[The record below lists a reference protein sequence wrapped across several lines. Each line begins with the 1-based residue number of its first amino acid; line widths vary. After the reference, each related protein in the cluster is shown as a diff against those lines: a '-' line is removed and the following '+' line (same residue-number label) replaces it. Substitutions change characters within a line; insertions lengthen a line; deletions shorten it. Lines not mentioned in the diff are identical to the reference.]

1 MSNIEATISNVPSVN
16 STANVGMRDVIGNKG
31 DWSAPITN
39 DSSILAYLKAGYY
52 HAHGDTIKFPL
63 ISSGEL
69 FKTITSSATALTHG
83 AKVELIP
90 ADAIATAF
98 DIHWIEITAMS
109 AQAEYEI
116 TVWAGADTEE
126 EALTSVVVASS
137 ANFSREGSKAIM
149 IPQQPANTRISISI
163 AKSSAGTGTM
173 RVALE
178 GHTYGNGE

>member
-1 MSNIEATISNVPSVN
+1 MSEIKRAFF
-16 STANVGMRDVIGNKG
+16 DVREINNTDNDIIADIIGNKD
-31 DWSAPITN
+31 DWAIIDPRYASLI
-39 DSSILAYLKAGYY
+39 AYAKASYF

-63 ISSGEL
+63 VSSGEL

-90 ADAIATAF
+90 ANAVAVAF

-116 TVWAGADTEE
+116 TVWAGASEAE
-126 EALTSVVVASS
+126 QALTSVVVASS

-149 IPQQPANTRISISI
+149 IPQQPANTRISVSI

-178 GHTYGNGE
+178 GHTYGNGA